1 MYCKNCGKELSLPDA
16 NICTNCGATIEKTK
30 AEILSV
36 PEKRPSR
43 AWYLVP
49 IFFGILGGLAMY
61 LVLKDEDRKMAKKGL
76 ILGIVLGALG
86 AALVIIVYAILFGV
100 LVSHYPNL
108 HPTSDMTTT

>member
-1 MYCKNCGKELSLPDA
+1 MPDTD
-16 NICTNCGATIEKTK
+16 ICTNCGAIVEKPK
-30 AEILSV
+30 AEIPSV

-76 ILGIVLGALG
+76 ILGIVLGAAG
-86 AALVIIVYAILFGV
+86 AAVVIIFYAILLGV

-108 HPTSDMTTT
+108 HPSADMTST